1 MKKLTT
7 LLLMLTL
14 MSVASW
20 ADETIT
26 VSANSTDIS
35 EGLDLKVVAKLFAEA
50 ENLEQFEM
58 KLNNPDSAFC
68 NLDLNGD
75 GQVDYLRVIETG
87 EGNKRLIVLQAIL
100 AKDIYQDVASIY
112 VEKDEAEQV
121 TVQVIGDEYVYGA
134 NYIIEP
140 IYIRRPLI
148 YDWFWGTTWYAWT
161 SPWYWGYYPSWWYAH
176 NCWAHDWYW
185 HHCYAFHHHHHW
197 CSFRPGH
204 HVHHGWHELHSG
216 VTRRDYAVAHPHRSF
231 SQRNS
236 GMRNARDIRSTS
248 SVRTRQAVAAN
259 SAPRSAA
266 SRTFGSQNTVASRS
280 QSVARKDQAT
290 AQRTSATTQRTA
302 TAQRTSTA
310 TAQRTSAATTQRT
323 ATAQRT
329 STATAQRTSTATTQ
343 RTSAPQR
350 TSAASTQRTTS
361 TRSSSTYTPQRT
373 PSSSRSSV
381 GTYSGGSRST
391 GGGYSGGGRSSG
403 GSYSGGGRSSGGS
416 GGARR

>member
-176 NCWAHDWYW
+176 SCWAHDWYW

-248 SVRTRQAVAAN
+248 SVRTRQALAAN
-259 SAPRSAA
+259 TPTRSVA

-280 QSVARKDQAT
+280 QSVARKDQPT
-290 AQRTSATTQRTA
+290 AQRTSTATTQRTAIAQRTSTATTQRTATAQRASTATTQRTA
-302 TAQRTSTA
+302 TAQRTSA
-310 TAQRTSAATTQRT
+310 T
-323 ATAQRT
+323 
-329 STATAQRTSTATTQ
+329 
-343 RTSAPQR
+343 PQR
-350 TSAASTQRTTS
+350 TTTTT
-361 TRSSSTYTPQRT
+361 TRSSSTYTPQRM

-381 GTYSGGSRST
+381 GSYSGGSRST
-391 GGGYSGGGRSSG
+391 GGGYSGGGRSG

>member
-248 SVRTRQAVAAN
+248 SVRTRQAVTAN
-259 SAPRSAA
+259 TAPHSAA

-290 AQRTSATTQRTA
+290 AQRTSATTQRTT
-302 TAQRTSTA
+302 TAQRA
-310 TAQRTSAATTQRT
+310 
-323 ATAQRT
+323 
-329 STATAQRTSTATTQ
+329 STATTQ
-343 RTSAPQR
+343 RTSAPQRASTTTARTSTAQRASTATTQRTNASQR

-361 TRSSSTYTPQRT
+361 TRSSSTYTPQRM
-373 PSSSRSSV
+373 PSTSRSSV

-403 GSYSGGGRSSGGS
+403 GRSSGGS